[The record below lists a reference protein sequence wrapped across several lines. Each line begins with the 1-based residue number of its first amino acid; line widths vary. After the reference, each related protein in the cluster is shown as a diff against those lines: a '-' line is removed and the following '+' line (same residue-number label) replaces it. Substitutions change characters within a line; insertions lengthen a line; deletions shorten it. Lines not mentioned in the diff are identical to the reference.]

1 MPEPSHRFHWN
12 AFEIGA
18 VPVHEPA
25 EADNVCPS
33 CAVPEIV
40 GLAVFAG
47 GWGGGVTVAVA
58 VDTWVADP
66 LGFDAVTERTTEWP
80 VSNAVS
86 V

>member
-1 MPEPSHRFHWN
+1 MLPDQ
-12 AFEIGA
+12 
-18 VPVHEPA
+18 VPVDAPST
-25 EADNVCPS
+25 CPS